1 MTRARTGGWPEALGY
16 CARPHHLRRTVLLSL
31 VVGLLLCTINQLAL
45 ILAGRATAATW
56 LRWGLDFVVPFTVS
70 NLGLLAGRAG
80 ARDRAPAAE
89 PDALPAATR
98 VEPR

>member
-31 VVGLLLCTINQLAL
+31 VVGLLLCTINQLGL

-56 LRWGLDFVVPFTVS
+56 LRCGLDFV
-70 NLGLLAGRAG
+70 
-80 ARDRAPAAE
+80 
-89 PDALPAATR
+89 ALHR
-98 VEPR
+98 VEPRAAGGPRRRARPRSGGRA